1 MKRTII
7 SLSIV
12 SVFSLSLASVNAIA
26 STSASSALADPVQ
39 STLNIDEKRFQ
50 RRALEAGIWIMPQV
64 MYERMAQ
71 VAFDTFGN
79 EDKRNNTIYF
89 YERPMTSEAAMVT
102 GNNNSPY
109 VHTYHNIA
117 DGPVVVEIPPATDSN
132 AFFGTFLTSWH
143 EPIMDVGPG
152 GEDKGKGGKYLIV
165 PKRYQGDTSGY
176 IVVEQPTDR
185 GYISIRSLTKT
196 TSDTDMTTHVEYVNT
211 MKIYPLGTDGN
222 TEFVTL
228 DDVQYDGHIKWDM
241 SFWESANKAIQE
253 ERIKK
258 DEKAFYGMMKMIGI
272 EKGQSFEPSASE
284 KEMFHTAIIELQ
296 DEMKHD
302 FTYYAPGLWGE
313 ASQWTIPVNQEMM
326 TTNATYVDANWNDYS
341 GRGTTFTYYFAPPA
355 SLAESKSTT
364 YIKGVLDSEGRPLSG
379 DHNYRVHIED
389 SSAVPAKQFY
399 SFLTYSMDTG
409 AYLKGA
415 GSKIGIASNQ
425 NDFVINQDGSVNIH
439 WSANCTDGMT
449 NCMPLNQGE
458 EWFSLFRM
466 YGPSEE
472 WFKFIPPSIER
483 IN

>member
-7 SLSIV
+7 SISIAA
-12 SVFSLSLASVNAIA
+12 VFSISLASAYATFTQVKQNTNTI
-26 STSASSALADPVQ
+26 S
-39 STLNIDEKRFQ
+39 IDDKRFN
-50 RRALEAGIWIMPQV
+50 RRALEAGIWVMPQV

-79 EDKRNNTIYF
+79 EDKRNSTVYF

-117 DGPVVVEIPPATDSN
+117 DGPVVVEIPPATETN

-152 GEDKGKGGKYLIV
+152 GEDKGKGGQYLIV
-165 PKRYQGDTSGY
+165 PKGYQGDTGGY

-185 GYISIRSLTKT
+185 GYLSIRSLTQT
-196 TSDTDMTTHVEYVNT
+196 TSEEDMQGHSNYVRT
-211 MKIYPLGTDGN
+211 MKIYPFGQEQKTD
-222 TEFVTL
+222 FITL
-228 DDVQYDGHIKWDM
+228 DDRQYDGHIKWDM
-241 SFWESANKAIQE
+241 SFWESANKAVQE
-253 ERIKK
+253 ERIKQ
-258 DEKAFYGMMKMIGI
+258 DEKAFYGMLKQIGI
-272 EKGQSFEPSASE
+272 EKGQDFTPSESE
-284 KEMFHTAIIELQ
+284 VAMFSAAIAELQ

-302 FTYYAPGLWGE
+302 FTYYAPSLWGD

-326 TTNATYVDANWNDYS
+326 TTNATYVDTNWNDYS

-379 DHNYRVHIED
+379 DHDYRVHIED
-389 SSAVPAKQFY
+389 SSAVPAQQFY
-399 SFLTYSMDTG
+399 SFLTYSMATG

-415 GSKIGIASNQ
+415 GKQIGIASNQ
-425 NDFVINQDGSVNIH
+425 PDFEINKDGSVDIH
-439 WSANCTDGMT
+439 WSANCSEKMS
-449 NCMPLNQGE
+449 NCMPLNAGE

-466 YGPSEE
+466 YGPNEE
-472 WFKFIPPSIER
+472 WFKFVPPSIER

>member
-1 MKRTII
+1 MKHT
-7 SLSIV
+7 V
-12 SVFSLSLASVNAIA
+12 LSLTITAILSTVSASAIA
-26 STSASSALADPVQ
+26 STSSTTQADTQTV
-39 STLNIDEKRFQ
+39 NIDEKRFN

-79 EDKRNNTIYF
+79 EDKRNNTVYY
-89 YERPMTSEAAMVT
+89 YERPMTAEAAMVT

-143 EPIMDVGPG
+143 QPIMDVGPG

-165 PKRYQGDTSGY
+165 PEGYEGNTDGY
-176 IVVEQPTDR
+176 IVVVQPTDR
-185 GYISIRSLTKT
+185 GYISIRSLTET
-196 TSDTDMTTHVEYVNT
+196 TSEKDMKGHSEYVQK
-211 MKIYPLGTDGN
+211 MKIYPLGSKPT

-228 DDVQYDGHIKWDM
+228 DNVQYDGHIQWDM
-241 SFWESANKAIQE
+241 SFWESANKAIQQ
-253 ERIKK
+253 ERIKA

-272 EKGQSFEPSASE
+272 EKGQAFEPTADQVI
-284 KEMFHTAIIELQ
+284 MFNAAIVELK

-302 FTYYAPGLWGE
+302 FTYYAPRLWGE

-326 TTNATYVDANWNDYS
+326 TTNATYVDENWNDYS

-364 YIKGVLDSEGRPLSG
+364 YIKGVLDNEGRPLSG
-379 DHNYRVHIED
+379 DHDYKVHIAD
-389 SSAVPAKQFY
+389 SSAVPAERFY
-399 SFLTYSMDTG
+399 SFLTYSMETG

-415 GSKIGIASNQ
+415 GTQIGIASNQ
-425 NDFVINQDGSVNIH
+425 SDFQVNPDGSVDIH
-439 WSANCTDGMT
+439 WSANCTDAMT
-449 NCMPLNQGE
+449 NCMPLNAGE

-466 YGPSEE
+466 YGPSEQ
-472 WFKFIPPSIER
+472 WFKFVPPSIER

>member
-1 MKRTII
+1 MNLKVMP
-7 SLSIV
+7 LSIAGIV
-12 SVFSLSLASVNAIA
+12 AFTLATFLTLAPTS
-26 STSASSALADPVQ
+26 STAKKPVEN
-39 STLNIDEKRFQ
+39 LIKLEEKRFY

-79 EDKRNNTIYF
+79 EDKRNNTFYF

-117 DGPVVVEIPPATDSN
+117 NGPVVVDIPPATDSN

-143 EPIMDVGPG
+143 EPLMDLGPG
-152 GEDKGKGGKYLIV
+152 GEDKGAGGKYLIV
-165 PKRYQGDTSGY
+165 PAGYQGDTDGF

-196 TSDTDMTTHVEYVNT
+196 TSASDMRGHSDYVRT
-211 MKIYPLGTDGN
+211 MKIYPLGEDTA
-222 TEFVTL
+222 TEFITL

-253 ERIKK
+253 ERIKS
-258 DEKAFYGMMKMIGI
+258 DEKAFYGMIKMIGI
-272 EKGQSFEPSASE
+272 EKGKSFEPSRAE
-284 KEMFHTAIIELQ
+284 TEMLAAAIAELHE
-296 DEMKHD
+296 EMKHD
-302 FTYYAPGLWGE
+302 FTYYAPGLWGN
-313 ASQWTIPVNQEMM
+313 ASQWTIPVNREMM

-364 YIKGVLDSEGRPLSG
+364 YIKGVLDSKGRPLSG
-379 DHNYRVHIED
+379 DHSYRVHITD
-389 SSAVPAKQFY
+389 SKAVPAKQFY
-399 SFLTYSMDTG
+399 SFLTYSMETG
-409 AYLKGA
+409 AYLRGA
-415 GSKIGIASNQ
+415 GTKIGIASNQ
-425 NDFVINQDGSVNIH
+425 TDFEINEDGSVDIY
-439 WSANCTDGMT
+439 WSANCTEKMS
-449 NCMPLNQGE
+449 NCMPLNEGE

-466 YGPSEE
+466 YSPSED
-472 WFKFIPPSIER
+472 WSRFVPPSIER
-483 IN
+483 LD

>member
-1 MKRTII
+1 MKRTI
-7 SLSIV
+7 LSI
-12 SVFSLSLASVNAIA
+12 SIATVFSIASVNAVA
-26 STSASSALADPVQ
+26 STSASSALAEPATQ
-39 STLNIDEKRFQ
+39 NIDDKRFQ
-50 RRALEAGIWIMPQV
+50 RRALEAGTWIVPQV

-79 EDKRNNTIYF
+79 EEKRNNTIYF

-109 VHTYHNIA
+109 VHTYHNIT

-143 EPIMDVGPG
+143 KPIMDVGPG

-165 PKRYQGDTSGY
+165 PKGYQGETDGY

-185 GYISIRSLTKT
+185 GYISIRSLTKS
-196 TSDTDMTTHVEYVNT
+196 TSSEDMKAHSDYVKS
-211 MKIYPLGTDGN
+211 MKIYPFGTELQ

-253 ERIKK
+253 ERIKA
-258 DEKAFYGMMKMIGI
+258 DEKGFYGMMKMIGI
-272 EKGQSFEPSASE
+272 EKGESFVPSASE
-284 KEMFHTAIIELQ
+284 RAMLENAIVELQ

-302 FTYYAPGLWGE
+302 FTYYAPSLWGE

-326 TTNATYVDANWNDYS
+326 TTNATYESDNWNDYS

-389 SSAVPAKQFY
+389 SSSVPAKQFY
-399 SFLTYSMDTG
+399 SFLTYSMETG

-415 GSKIGIASNQ
+415 GTQIGIASNQ
-425 NDFVINQDGSVNIH
+425 TDFEINEDGSVDIH
-439 WSANCTDGMT
+439 WSANCTDTMT
-449 NCMPLNQGE
+449 NCMPLNRGE

>member
-1 MKRTII
+1 MKHT
-7 SLSIV
+7 V
-12 SVFSLSLASVNAIA
+12 LSLTISAIFSTVSFTAIA
-26 STSASSALADPVQ
+26 STSSAPQTETQAINV
-39 STLNIDEKRFQ
+39 DEKRFN

-79 EDKRNNTIYF
+79 EDKRNNTIYY
-89 YERPMTSEAAMVT
+89 YERPMTAEAAMVT

-143 EPIMDVGPG
+143 QPILDVGPG
-152 GEDKGKGGKYLIV
+152 GEDKGNGGKYLIV
-165 PKRYQGDTSGY
+165 PEGYEGNTDGY

-185 GYISIRSLTKT
+185 GYISIRSLTET
-196 TSDTDMTTHVEYVNT
+196 TSEKDMKGHSEYVQK
-211 MKIYPLGTDGN
+211 MKIYPLNSEPT

-228 DDVQYDGHIKWDM
+228 DNVQYDGHIKWDM

-253 ERIKK
+253 ERIKA
-258 DEKAFYGMMKMIGI
+258 DEKAFYGMMKMIGF
-272 EKGQSFEPSASE
+272 EKGKAFEPTTDQIIMLNA
-284 KEMFHTAIIELQ
+284 AIVELK

-302 FTYYAPGLWGE
+302 FTYYAPRLWGE

-364 YIKGVLDSEGRPLSG
+364 YIKGVLDSKGQPLSG
-379 DHNYRVHIED
+379 DHDYKIHIRD
-389 SSAVPAKQFY
+389 SSEVPAERFY
-399 SFLTYSMDTG
+399 SFLTYSMETG
-409 AYLKGA
+409 AYLKGT
-415 GSKIGIASNQ
+415 GTEIGIASNQ
-425 NDFVINQDGSVNIH
+425 SDFQINPDGSVDIH
-439 WSANCTDGMT
+439 WSANCTETMT
-449 NCMPLNQGE
+449 NCMPLNAGE

-466 YGPSEE
+466 YGPSEQ
-472 WFKFIPPSIER
+472 WYTFVPPSIER

>member
-1 MKRTII
+1 MKIAAI
-7 SLSIV
+7 SL
-12 SVFSLSLASVNAIA
+12 AIA
-26 STSASSALADPVQ
+26 TAFSATTFMVTASNISTHSHDDIALQ
-39 STLNIDEKRFQ
+39 SQNIDDKRFY

-79 EDKRNNTIYF
+79 EEKRNNTIY
-89 YERPMTSEAAMVT
+89 YYQNPMTSEAAMVT

-117 DGPVVVEIPPATDSN
+117 DGPVVVEIPAATESN

-165 PKRYQGDTSGY
+165 PAGYEGDTQGY

-185 GYISIRSLTKT
+185 GYISIRSLTET
-196 TSDTDMTTHVEYVNT
+196 TSKADMKGHQEYVKN
-211 MKIYPLGTDGN
+211 MKIYPLGATPSTEYVALDG
-222 TEFVTL
+222 
-228 DDVQYDGHIKWDM
+228 VQYDGHIKWDM
-241 SFWESANKAIQE
+241 SFWQSANHAIQQ
-253 ERIKK
+253 ERIKQ
-258 DEKAFYGMMKMIGI
+258 DEKGFYGMMKMIGI
-272 EKGQSFEPSASE
+272 EKGQDFTPTAAQRAMFES
-284 KEMFHTAIIELQ
+284 AIIELK

-326 TTNATYVDANWNDYS
+326 STNATYVDANWNDYS

-379 DHNYRVHIED
+379 NHDYRVHIED
-389 SSAVPAKQFY
+389 ASAVPAKQFF
-399 SFLTYSMDTG
+399 SFLTYSMETG
-409 AYLKGA
+409 AYLEGA
-415 GSKIGIASNQ
+415 GSQIGVASNQ
-425 NDFVINQDGSVNIH
+425 TDFELNSDGSVDIH
-439 WSANCTDGMT
+439 WSANCSAKMS
-449 NCMPLNQGE
+449 NCMPLNKDE

-466 YGPSEE
+466 YGPSED
-472 WFKFIPPSIER
+472 WFTFVPPSIER
-483 IN
+483 LN

>member
-1 MKRTII
+1 MSRTAL
-7 SLSIV
+7 SLSIAWLFTTPLTSYFAV
-12 SVFSLSLASVNAIA
+12 A
-26 STSASSALADPVQ
+26 SASLTVANPVEKII
-39 STLNIDEKRFQ
+39 TVDEKRFH

-79 EDKRNNTIYF
+79 EEKRNNTVYF

-117 DGPVVVEIPPATDSN
+117 DGPVVVDIPPATDSN

-143 EPIMDVGPG
+143 KPLMDLGPG
-152 GEDKGKGGKYLIV
+152 GEDKGAGGKYLIV
-165 PKRYQGDTSGY
+165 PSGYQGDAKGY
-176 IVVEQPTDR
+176 IVIEQPTDR

-196 TSDTDMTTHVEYVNT
+196 TSAADMKGHSDYVRT
-211 MKIYPLGTDGN
+211 MKIYPLGAETS
-222 TEFVTL
+222 TEFITL

-253 ERIKK
+253 ERIKA

-272 EKGQSFEPSASE
+272 EKGKEFEPNAAE
-284 KEMFHTAIIELQ
+284 TEILITAITELQ
-296 DEMKHD
+296 YEMKHD

-313 ASQWTIPVNQEMM
+313 TSQWTIPVNQEMM
-326 TTNATYVDANWNDYS
+326 STNATYVDANWNDYS

-379 DHNYRVHIED
+379 DYSYRLHIED
-389 SSAVPAKQFY
+389 SAAVPAEQFY
-399 SFLTYSMDTG
+399 SFLTYSMETG
-409 AYLKGA
+409 AYLAGA
-415 GSKIGIASNQ
+415 GTKIGIASNQ
-425 NDFVINQDGSVNIH
+425 SDFVINNDGSVDIH
-439 WSANCTDGMT
+439 WSANCTEQMS
-449 NCMPLNQGE
+449 NCMPLNESE

-466 YGPSEE
+466 YGPSKE
-472 WFKFIPPSIER
+472 WSKFVPPSIER
-483 IN
+483 LD